1 MDQHLALHRARVP
14 GEIKIPGAALALGKH
29 APFVEGEQRVAP
41 RFVVADVEVTH
52 RAEEAVEQVQP
63 MDPQIAKWI
72 GTLTK
77 GGRQRATR
85 IVRIIRSPDEVNSHY
100 FTAGTRPH
108 KVHGPHHDRIEEVG
122 VVY

>member
-29 APFVEGEQRVAP
+29 APFVEGEQWVAP

-72 GTLTK
+72 GTLAE
-77 GGRQRATR
+77 GSRQRATR
-85 IVRIIRSPDEVNSHY
+85 IVRIIRAADEVNGQY
-100 FTAGTRPH
+100 FTARTCLH
-108 KVHGPHHDRIEEVG
+108 EMH
-122 VVY
+122 